1 VRENEMKKLIN
12 ILILV
17 AALGALTACG
27 DSTFEA
33 NNGDGTVNNFG
44 FDDPITPY
52 EEPTDPADRNYTEN
66 HCQDINV
73 RERVFHGDLR
83 SISNRR
89 PLESLLQAEGVC
101 TSASNGFQT
110 YPGFL
115 QYEVNGGTNQCS
127 WWSRHGLKVYVNFV
141 QGYRQAAVVTIDATG
156 DGWPRGGGQ
165 GFPTARMQFR
175 NALIDCNQDDL
186 TINVNTGR
194 GILQI
199 RAPKETGNKYSSAF
213 RGTVS
218 FNGAEISR
226 GLFYV
231 TR

>member
-1 VRENEMKKLIN
+1 MKKLIK

-17 AALGALTACG
+17 AALGAITGCG

-33 NNGDGTVNNFG
+33 NNGAGDNVNGFG
-44 FDDPITPY
+44 YDDPITPF
-52 EEPTDPADRNYTEN
+52 EERVDRGDRDYTEN

-73 RERVFHGDLR
+73 RERVFHGDLK
-83 SISNRR
+83 SIFNRG
-89 PLESLLQAEGVC
+89 PLEALLEAEGIC
-101 TSASNGFQT
+101 TRASNGGQS
-110 YPGFL
+110 YPGFW
-115 QYEVNGGTNQCS
+115 QYEVNGGTNRCS
-127 WWSRHGLKVYVNFV
+127 WWSQHGIKVYINFV
-141 QGYRQAAVVTIDATG
+141 EGYRQAAVVTIDVTG

-165 GFPTARMQFR
+165 GFPTGRMQFR

-199 RAPKETGNKYSSAF
+199 TAPKDTGNKYSSSF

-218 FNGAEISR
+218 FNGSMISR